1 MLFTTLK
8 SNLLII
14 IWVVICVLGTCLQ
27 VYRICSEYFAY
38 KISTRVELVVKDIM
52 KVPTM
57 SFCVEV
63 TYLVKWKS
71 MTHQERV
78 SWLHFKNGTNITVY
92 DAINETPQTLDKIH
106 ETLVKD
112 SKTYYTVLH
121 NSMRMNISRYFEVTV
136 DLKNILNDFWM
147 YFEDPVHEGSKQD
160 MLEINDRETFLE
172 IWQTMN
178 GRIKCLSMQ
187 RKEQFINVIN
197 NNVLGHPRWPT
208 NIYFQVFHHGMNNS
222 QSIFSMIIMLT
233 PGKKP
238 LTKDIPQLIM
248 SESARMKISWQ
259 AFESILL
266 PKPFKTQC
274 LNYSTLGFLS
284 RGDCFEKCMIKSM
297 DKETNGTTLPLG
309 VQVHDG
315 EEIAK
320 SFLSYGQL
328 NSPEIINNQNETW
341 EKLIERIKNTCEMRC
356 QAKDCMSM
364 TYNAISWEKMKRDKP
379 AVGFTIPFTPTISS
393 SAQEA
398 ISLIQF
404 LTDVGSALGFWSGIS
419 AFGVFDLLQKLVT
432 TLLSAK
438 ESTRNRV
445 RNLQGNMSDERR
457 LNFVLRVEN
466 SANYID
472 TLVDSRGFSIR
483 STHRRGIQ
491 R

>member
-1 MLFTTLK
+1 MLATLK
-8 SNLLII
+8 CNILRLM
-14 IWVVICVLGTCLQ
+14 WLVVCVLGTCLQ
-27 VYRICSEYFAY
+27 VFHISSEFFAY
-38 KISTRVELVVKDIM
+38 KISTRVELVINDVIE
-52 KVPTM
+52 VPTI
-57 SFCVEV
+57 SFCFEM
-63 TYLVKWKS
+63 TNLIKWKEL
-71 MTHQERV
+71 TKQERI
-78 SWLHFKNGTNITVY
+78 SILHFKNETNITSY
-92 DAINETPQTLDKIH
+92 DAINETP
-106 ETLVKD
+106 D
-112 SKTYYTVLH
+112 SLEDIYSFVNDTQISYSLYRNSMTMNMSRYFQVTVNLKNVLH
-121 NSMRMNISRYFEVTV
+121 NYWLYFEEPVPEGTSD
-136 DLKNILNDFWM
+136 DLLPNK
-147 YFEDPVHEGSKQD
+147 Y
-160 MLEINDRETFLE
+160 RETFLKM
-172 IWQTMN
+172 WQTMN
-178 GRIKCLSMQ
+178 GRMKCLSMQ
-187 RKEQFINVIN
+187 RREQFINVIN

-466 SANYID
+466 GANYID